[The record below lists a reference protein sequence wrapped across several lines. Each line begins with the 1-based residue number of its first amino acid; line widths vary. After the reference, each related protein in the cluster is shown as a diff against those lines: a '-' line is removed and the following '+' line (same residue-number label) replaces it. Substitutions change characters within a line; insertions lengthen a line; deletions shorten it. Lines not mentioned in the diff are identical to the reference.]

1 MVQWHKWNLAENN
14 ALLFRNIICLKTD
27 SGPDMNA
34 QVRKYFCPTRLSA
47 KFKREA
53 WKPAVSVAV
62 WGQTELYCDYVLSW
76 FLFRRIGCV
85 EFEKD
90 NISILHDVV
99 PALLPVFPSS
109 LRRRHIQIPFNDVWQ
124 KFTRAPP
131 AMSLYEATRKHTLT
145 ALSVPSSLKSLY
157 FITSAMMKPF
167 SKSVWI
173 FPAAWGALVPF
184 CWSKTELYLTYIITQ
199 PQGSKR
205 VTQPHLSFIMCKS
218 VVEEIFLTEYEFS
231 FAHVS
236 TAHCGSDPAH
246 RVSL

>member
-1 MVQWHKWNLAENN
+1 MVQWHKWHLAEKN
-14 ALLFRNIICLKTD
+14 ALLFRNIICLRTD

-47 KFKREA
+47 EFKREA

-62 WGQTELYCDYVLSW
+62 WGQTVLYCDYVLSW
-76 FLFRRIGCV
+76 FLFRRIGRV

-90 NISILHDVV
+90 NISILHNVV

-109 LRRRHIQIPFNDVWQ
+109 LRRRHVQIPFNDVWQ
-124 KFTRAPP
+124 KFTRAS
-131 AMSLYEATRKHTLT
+131 AATNLYEATREHTLT
-145 ALSVPSSLKSLY
+145 ALSLPSSLKSVY

-184 CWSKTELYLTYIITQ
+184 CCGKTELYLTYIITE
-199 PQGSKR
+199 
-205 VTQPHLSFIMCKS
+205 PHNNKTTSRFHY
-218 VVEEIFLTEYEFS
+218 V
-231 FAHVS
+231 
-236 TAHCGSDPAH
+236 
-246 RVSL
+246 